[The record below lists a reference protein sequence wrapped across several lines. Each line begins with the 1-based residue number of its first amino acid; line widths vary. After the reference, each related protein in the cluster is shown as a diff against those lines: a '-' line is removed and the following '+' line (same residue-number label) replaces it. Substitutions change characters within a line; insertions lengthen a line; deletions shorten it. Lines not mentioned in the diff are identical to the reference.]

1 MPPWQ
6 CYQDI
11 LLQPGGNED
20 LSLALPHQLS
30 LPIEFAR
37 FAQMCITLD
46 NQARIAQNYAIQPS
60 LPLTQ
65 NAEPAPNPI
74 SAPSNG
80 GGDPMDLSKAS
91 SAPRSPHGGRKEAP
105 VEYNLYNYCGG
116 VDHYANTWSHQQR
129 LDSSSYV
136 GTLSVLFSLYPGLRI
151 RWSSSVEVDGSRI
164 VLVW

>member
-46 NQARIAQNYAIQPS
+46 NQARMRKTTPSRLVPPS
-60 LPLTQ
+60 LFFFFFFFNHITPDR
-65 NAEPAPNPI
+65 AYCY
-74 SAPSNG
+74 
-80 GGDPMDLSKAS
+80 
-91 SAPRSPHGGRKEAP
+91 GRGAP
-105 VEYNLYNYCGG
+105 VCWDPRTVYVEDIFFPDLPAKPNSPPTPTFF
-116 VDHYANTWSHQQR
+116 AR
-129 LDSSSYV
+129 LPGYSSFP
-136 GTLSVLFSLYPGLRI
+136 LCHHL
-151 RWSSSVEVDGSRI
+151 
-164 VLVW
+164 